1 MDQTNGLVAA
11 SSESNLPV
19 FVSAAPKIE
28 TVEIDKAQ
36 RSALRDLHAS
46 KSLVSLHESG
56 HLACTV
62 LISAEIAAGIRQG
75 TPVKAKAVDVE
86 AATTVGGYT
95 RTDASEKNRY
105 PTKADL
111 YNEIVIALGG
121 RAAELAWGHAS
132 TGSEH
137 DLRRST
143 RKASDICDSALDLS
157 DEDTLPADMD
167 SMGSRATESMKAA
180 YCARVEAILA
190 DAYADARRIV
200 NMHKPEIL
208 ALAERIYTA
217 GRLSDERL
225 RAAIRESGL
234 PLEDDGIEGN

>member
-11 SSESNLPV
+11 SNEASLPV
-19 FVSAAPKIE
+19 FVSDAPKIE
-28 TVEIDKAQ
+28 TVSIDRAE
-36 RSALRDLHAS
+36 RAALRDLHSS
-46 KSLVSLHESG
+46 KTVVSLHEAG
-56 HLACTV
+56 HCAVSVV
-62 LISAEIAAGIRQG
+62 LSSQVLAGIRPG
-75 TPVKAKAVDVE
+75 TPIKVKAIDVE
-86 AATTVGGYT
+86 AATTAGGYT

-105 PTKADL
+105 PTKGEI

-137 DLRRST
+137 DLRRAT
-143 RKASDICDSALDLS
+143 RRATDLIDSALDLTE
-157 DEDTLPADMD
+157 EDALPADMD
-167 SMGSRATESMKAA
+167 SIGSRATEAMKMA
-180 YCARVEAILA
+180 YCARVEAVLA
-190 DAYADARRIV
+190 EAYLDAKRLV

-208 ALAERIYTA
+208 ALAERIYSA

-234 PLEDDGIEGN
+234 PLEDEGIEA